1 MTLIEVAEKVERGEW
16 TRDQAVEALA
26 KESGGDHKKIRQA
39 LKTLTFVATYG
50 SPSGI
55 SDVQR
60 TIAKLRQ
67 RLQEAGDRRDGDA
80 CDRIEAELE
89 ALKG

>member
-1 MTLIEVAEKVERGEW
+1 MTLVEVAEKVERGEW

-39 LKTLTFVATYG
+39 LKTLLFEATYG
-50 SPSGI
+50 SSTEKNRG
-55 SDVQR
+55 
-60 TIAKLRQ
+60 AFA
-67 RLQEAGDRRDGDA
+67 RLNARLMEAGDRRDGDA